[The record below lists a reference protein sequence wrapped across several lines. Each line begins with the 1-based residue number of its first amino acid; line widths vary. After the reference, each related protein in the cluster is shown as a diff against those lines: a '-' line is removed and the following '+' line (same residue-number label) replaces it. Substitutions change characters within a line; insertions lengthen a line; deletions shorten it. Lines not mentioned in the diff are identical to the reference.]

1 MRLGLC
7 VSEGEIVRREIR
19 RSNCFCSYSLEIFKK
34 VSTSLLHAS
43 KRMYCLGLA
52 LPKKAPTSRALF
64 GGGLAVFQRSIN
76 LAFGVAL
83 F

>member
-1 MRLGLC
+1 MRLGLG

-34 VSTSLLHAS
+34 VSTSLLHAD
-43 KRMYCLGLA
+43 KHMYCLGLA

-64 GGGLAVFQRSIN
+64 GGAYNIAKREK
-76 LAFGVAL
+76 
-83 F
+83 